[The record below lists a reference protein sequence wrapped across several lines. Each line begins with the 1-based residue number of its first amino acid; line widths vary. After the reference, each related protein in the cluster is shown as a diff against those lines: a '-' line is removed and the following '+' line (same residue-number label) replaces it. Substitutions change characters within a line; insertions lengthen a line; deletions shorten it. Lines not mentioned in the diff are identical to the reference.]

1 MPRTTMMATMMS
13 TILRALLPPVGAGAT
28 GAEAAGAGVT
38 GAAAGAG
45 ELAVMPAPH
54 LLQNLVPGVRLAP
67 QELQNAISHLRRGDD
82 SARRASISKIN
93 VSRGRGV
100 ETSKRFLARE
110 GRASE

>member
-13 TILRALLPPVGAGAT
+13 TILRALLPPGGAGAT
-28 GAEAAGAGVT
+28 GAEAAGGGGS
-38 GAAAGAG
+38 GAAAAG

-67 QELQNAISHLRRGDD
+67 QELQNAIRHLRRGDD